1 MTDLPANVDVLVV
14 GAGPVG
20 LTLAAALKRR
30 GRSVLLV
37 DQQAEGANTSR
48 AAVVHA
54 GTLEA
59 LDELGATPA
68 LLASGVRARRFSAR
82 DHKAVLLTID
92 FDTIPSRY
100 PFALMC
106 PQDRTEA
113 ILLDR
118 LHAFGGDVV
127 RPCMLRDL
135 VAHDDGATATLE
147 REGQAHRVEAQ
158 WVVGCDGV
166 RSTVRDKAHIAIE
179 GGAYPENFILA
190 DVRVIGSFDPH
201 EVVLNLAADGMLLF
215 APLPDDRVRIVATVR
230 DAPEHP
236 SLAMVQR
243 LLDERSALDVT
254 ITETLWTGRFHIHY
268 RVAATMLEGRVL
280 LCGDAA
286 HEHSP
291 AGGQGMNTGIQD
303 AVALAGPLDEALA
316 GGDLATLRSWADERR
331 RNARRVVA
339 MTDRMTRA
347 ATVASTPARV
357 LRNAAMRLIGHLPP
371 ARHAIAARLAEV
383 DRRTREP

>member
-1 MTDLPANVDVLVV
+1 MIEMPTHVDVLIV

-20 LTLAAALKRR
+20 LALAAALRRR
-30 GRSVLLV
+30 GRSVLLI
-37 DQQAEGANTSR
+37 DQQAEGAHTSR

-59 LDELGATPA
+59 LDELGATEP
-68 LLASGVRARRFSAR
+68 LLASGVRARQFSAH
-82 DHKAVLLTID
+82 DHEAVLLTID
-92 FDTIPSRY
+92 FDKIPSRY

-118 LHAFGGDVV
+118 LHAFGGAVV
-127 RPCMLRDL
+127 RPCTLLDL
-135 VAHDDGATATLE
+135 AADEDGVTATLE
-147 REGQAHRVEAQ
+147 RDGRTHSVEARY
-158 WVVGCDGV
+158 VVGCDGV

-179 GGAYPENFILA
+179 GGAYPENFVLA
-190 DVRVIGSFDPH
+190 DVRVTGAFDPH
-201 EVVLNLAADGMLLF
+201 DIALYLAADGMLLF
-215 APLPDDRVRIVATVR
+215 APLPDDRVRIVATVPE
-230 DAPEHP
+230 APEHP
-236 SLAMVQR
+236 SLATVQR
-243 LLDERSALDVT
+243 LLDERTALAVA
-254 ITETLWTGRFHIHY
+254 IAETFWTGRFHIHH
-268 RVAATMLEGRVL
+268 RVAATMLQGQVV

-303 AVALAGPLDEALA
+303 AIALAGPLDEALA
-316 GGDLATLRSWADERR
+316 GGDLAALQTWANQRR
-331 RNARRVVA
+331 RNAKRVVA

-347 ATVASTPARV
+347 ATVTSTPARV

-371 ARHAIAARLAEV
+371 ARHAIATRLAEV

>member
-1 MTDLPANVDVLVV
+1 VTDLPANVDVLIV

-30 GRSVLLV
+30 GRTVLLV
-37 DQQAEGANTSR
+37 DQQAEGAHTSR
-48 AAVVHA
+48 AAVIHA

-59 LDELGATPA
+59 LDELGATPP

-82 DHKAVLLTID
+82 DHKAVLLTIK
-92 FDTIPSRY
+92 FDKSPSRY

-127 RPCMLRDL
+127 RPCTLRDL
-135 VAHDDGATATLE
+135 VASDDGTTATLDQ
-147 REGQAHRVEAQ
+147 EGQAHTVEAQ

-166 RSTVRDKAHIAIE
+166 RSTVRDKAHIGIE
-179 GGAYPENFILA
+179 GGPYPENFVLA
-190 DVRVIGSFDPH
+190 DVRVSGSFDPH

-215 APLPDDRVRIVATVR
+215 APLPDDRVRIVATVLE
-230 DAPEHP
+230 APEHP
-236 SLAMVQR
+236 SLAMIQR
-243 LLDERSALDVT
+243 LLNERSALDVT
-254 ITETLWTGRFHIHY
+254 INETLWTGRFHIHH
-268 RVAATMLEGRVL
+268 RVAATMLKGRIL

-331 RNARRVVA
+331 RNALRVVA

>member
-1 MTDLPANVDVLVV
+1 MTELPTKVDVLIV

-20 LTLAAALKRR
+20 LTVAAALRRR
-30 GRSVLLV
+30 GRSVLLI
-37 DQQAEGANTSR
+37 DQQAQGANTSR
-48 AAVVHA
+48 AAVIHA

-82 DHKAVLLTID
+82 DHKSVLLTID
-92 FDTIPSRY
+92 FDRIPSRY

-118 LHAFGGDVV
+118 LHVFGGDVV
-127 RPCMLRDL
+127 RPCALQDL
-135 VAHDDGATATLE
+135 VACDDGVTATLQC
-147 REGQAHRVEAQ
+147 EGQAHRVEAQ

-166 RSTVRDKAHIAIE
+166 RSTVRDRAHIAIE
-179 GGAYPENFILA
+179 GGPYPENFVLA
-190 DVRVIGSFDPH
+190 DVRVTGAFDPH
-201 EVVLNLAADGMLLF
+201 EVVLYLAADGMLLF
-215 APLPDDRVRIVATVR
+215 APLPDSRVRIVATVTE
-230 DAPEHP
+230 APEHP
-236 SLAMVQR
+236 SLKMVQG
-243 LLDERSALDVT
+243 LLNDRTALDVT
-254 ITETLWTGRFHIHY
+254 ISETLWTGRFHIHY
-268 RVAATMLEGRVL
+268 RVAATMLKVRVL

-303 AVALAGPLDEALA
+303 AVSLAGPLDEALA
-316 GGDLATLRSWADERR
+316 GGDLAALQAWADQRR
-331 RNARRVVA
+331 RNAKRMVA

-347 ATVASTPARV
+347 ATVTSTPARV

-371 ARHAIAARLAEV
+371 ARNAIATRLAEV